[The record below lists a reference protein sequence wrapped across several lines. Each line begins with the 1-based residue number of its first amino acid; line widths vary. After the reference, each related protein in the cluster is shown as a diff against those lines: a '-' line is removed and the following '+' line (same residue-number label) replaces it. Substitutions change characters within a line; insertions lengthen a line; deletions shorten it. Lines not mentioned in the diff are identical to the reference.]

1 MSEKTN
7 KFDEEYIIKGIREA
21 DKLAF
26 SVLFDTYY
34 VSLVM
39 FCGTYIKD
47 IEECRD
53 IVSSVFIH
61 LWEKGEH
68 IHIDKSLKA
77 YLLNAVRN
85 KALNHIRHCKV
96 IDGYMQEIGSRGLL
110 ASHDVDNYIL
120 YHDTKNRLEHIV
132 STMPDKVRE
141 AYRFFMEEG
150 MKTKDISLIQ
160 GVTQRTVELRLNKA
174 FEILKKALSIIVM
187 LYMMIK

>member
-1 MSEKTN
+1 MAAKIN
-7 KFDEEYIIKGIREA
+7 KFDEEYIVKGIREG
-21 DKLAF
+21 DRLAF

-61 LWEKGEH
+61 LWEKGQH
-68 IHIDKSLKA
+68 VYIDKSLKA

-96 IDGYMQEIGSRGLL
+96 IDGYMQDLGNTRLL
-110 ASHDVDNYIL
+110 ACHDVDNYIL
-120 YHDTKNRLEHIV
+120 YHDTKNRLEQVV
-132 STMPDKVRE
+132 SSMPEKVQE
-141 AYRFFMEEG
+141 TYRFYMEEG

-174 FEILKKALSIIVM
+174 FEILKKALLVFVM
-187 LYMMIK
+187 LIMMIN

>member
-1 MSEKTN
+1 MGKKIN
-7 KFDEEYIIKGIREA
+7 KFDEEYIIKGIKEA
-21 DKLAF
+21 DRLAF

-61 LWEKGEH
+61 LWEKGGH

-96 IDGYMQEIGSRGLL
+96 IDGYMQEVGNSGLL
-110 ASHDVDNYIL
+110 TSHDVDNYIL
-120 YHDTKNRLEHIV
+120 YHDTRNRLEQVV
-132 STMPDKVRE
+132 SNMPDKVQE
-141 AYRFFMEEG
+141 TYRFFMEEG
-150 MKTKDISLIQ
+150 MKTKEISQIQ
-160 GVTQRTVELRLNKA
+160 EVTQRTVELRLNKA
-174 FEILKKALSIIVM
+174 FEILKKALSVIAV
-187 LYMMIK
+187 LFMMID

>member
-1 MSEKTN
+1 MGEN
-7 KFDEEYIIKGIREA
+7 AHKFNEEYIIKGIKEA
-21 DKLAF
+21 DRLAF
-26 SVLFDTYY
+26 SVRFDTYY

-39 FCGTYIKD
+39 FCGTYIRD

-96 IDGYMQEIGSRGLL
+96 VDVYMQELGNSGLM

-120 YHDTKNRLEHIV
+120 YHDTRNRLEQVV

-174 FEILKKALSIIVM
+174 FEILKKALSVILM
-187 LYMMIK
+187 LYMMID